1 VDHRRLETHVES
13 AWISDSALT
22 DRQDSH
28 SQEEPPRP
36 PPQGSLPL
44 LPERLASVRSLL
56 RGNQDLL
63 RNASSLAA
71 TTGLTSLFG
80 FAFWIYAARV
90 FSSNA
95 VGYGSAA
102 VSTMM
107 LLGTI
112 GLFGLDTMLIG
123 ELPRGKN
130 RGGLTMAACIAAG
143 IGSFAL
149 GLGWAL
155 ISLAFGAR
163 FAELN
168 GTVGRMLIFSLGVA
182 ITGATIVFDQA
193 TIGLMR
199 GGLQLSRNTA
209 MSIAK
214 MAVLPAAALVLHDAF
229 GVGIMLAWVIGTV
242 ASLVPVAIMI
252 KRSGSGVLHR
262 PDWVTLWRLRKVAL
276 AHNWLN
282 LAITV
287 PTKLIPVL
295 VAVVVSPSSNGAYY
309 IATMI
314 SSFLFMVPQSLSTVL
329 FAVASAAPEKVAEK
343 LRFVLRTSVVIGVL
357 GGLVMALCA
366 HLLLSAFKPAYATL
380 ATGPLL
386 IMIVGYLP
394 GLPSNLYIAV
404 SRVKGRFNQAA
415 IFLVVFAA
423 LRMAALV
430 VGGKIDGLYGLSY
443 AMLAVAIVQAFITTP
458 YVLRAA
464 YGSVTVRPEAAGELP
479 QPVELVD
486 DPRLQ
491 QEAGLDALIALATR
505 VTTSLPDVDTSA
517 VPTRS
522 RVRFPLTRPQPMVS
536 IHRWLRGPSAGS
548 VASANP
554 AIRETTWWPD
564 TDEETFRSRQ
574 EAGMAALIAI
584 ATHAAKF

>member
-1 VDHRRLETHVES
+1 MV
-13 AWISDSALT
+13 
-22 DRQDSH
+22 
-28 SQEEPPRP
+28 
-36 PPQGSLPL
+36 LPA
-44 LPERLASVRSLL
+44 RLASVRSLL

-102 VSTMM
+102 ISTMM

-123 ELPRGKN
+123 ELPRSEN

-143 IGSFAL
+143 IGSFVL

-155 ISLAFGAR
+155 ISLAFGVR

-168 GTVGRMLIFSLGVA
+168 GTVDRMLIFSLGVA
-182 ITGATIVFDQA
+182 TTGATIVFDNA
-193 TIGLMR
+193 TIGFMR

-214 MAVLPAAALVLHDAF
+214 MAALPATALVLHDAF
-229 GVGIMLAWVIGTV
+229 GVGIMLAWVIGTIT
-242 ASLVPVAIMI
+242 SLLPVAIMI
-252 KRSGSGVLHR
+252 KRSGGRVLHR
-262 PDWVTLWRLRKVAL
+262 PDWVTLWRLRKLAL

-287 PTKLIPVL
+287 PTKLVPVL

-329 FAVASAAPEKVAEK
+329 FALASATPEKVAEK
-343 LRFVLRTSVVIGVL
+343 LRFVLRMSLAIGVL
-357 GGLVMALCA
+357 AGLVMALCA

-386 IMIVGYLP
+386 IMIAGYLP
-394 GLPSNLYIAV
+394 GLPNNLYIAV

-415 IFLVVFAA
+415 IFLVAFAT

-430 VGGKIDGLYGLSY
+430 VGGKTDGLYGLSY
-443 AMLAVAIVQAFITTP
+443 AMLAVTIVQALITTP

-464 YGSVTVRPEAAGELP
+464 YGSVTVRPEAAGEELP
-479 QPVELVD
+479 QPGKPAD
-486 DPRLQ
+486 QMRLR
-491 QEAGLDALIALATR
+491 QEAGLAALIALATK
-505 VTTSLPDVDTSA
+505 VTVSPPGADTS
-517 VPTRS
+517 VVHTES
-522 RVRFPLTRPQPMVS
+522 RVRLALTRAEPMVGT
-536 IHRWLRGPSAGS
+536 HRRPQRPNAIP
-548 VASANP
+548 VTKANP
-554 AIRETTWWPD
+554 AIRETSWWPGL
-564 TDEETFRSRQ
+564 DETTFHSRQ
-574 EAGMAALIAI
+574 EAGMSALIAI